1 MMAATERPLLTG
13 ARFSNASRC
22 PRMAAYDVLGAFPLP
37 PSERVEG
44 LFQRG
49 HEVEDGWFD
58 HILPKTYSGRVQRQA
73 AIPWG
78 TGWEAHVDG
87 ILLDD
92 PQRTHVEVKSTTD
105 IHTLPGVPVEIRGVK
120 TTAAVIQVV
129 GGAIF
134 DPDGGDA
141 AVVAVSPVD
150 YQDKWYPINITPELR
165 GVVEEVADR
174 VVEAA
179 RTGDLPSRVCLR
191 PSDAIGR
198 HCPYA
203 ADCFADYDEPIP
215 TDLTENADAR
225 DAAEELLK
233 VTLALRQNDAATA
246 TLKKTRDELRGELVE
261 AGVEAGV
268 DYQIGDTRVKLT
280 AVKGRET
287 FDYRGAIASGQ
298 LEMTEPLTTYL
309 KTGKPS
315 ERWTVE

>member
-1 MMAATERPLLTG
+1 MATTERPTLTG

-22 PRMAAYDVLGAFPLP
+22 PRMAAYDVLGAFPLS

-49 HEVEDGWFD
+49 HEVEDGWFN

-105 IHTLPGVPVEIRGVK
+105 INTLPGVPVEIRGVK

-141 AVVAVSPVD
+141 AIVAVSPVD

-165 GVVEEVADR
+165 MVVEEVADR
-174 VVEAA
+174 VVVAA

-203 ADCFADYDEPIP
+203 ADCFADWDEPLGV
-215 TDLTENADAR
+215 DLTENADAR
-225 DAAEELLK
+225 DAAQDLLM
-233 VTLALRQNDAATA
+233 LDAQIRKSGSDVDN
-246 TLKKTRDELRGELVE
+246 LKKQRDTLRGQLVE
-261 AGVEAGV
+261 AGVEPGV
-268 DYQIGDTRVKLT
+268 DYTLGDIRVKLT

-298 LEMTEPLTTYL
+298 LEMTEPLATYL